1 MNTIFIV
8 LPILTILMFDLGLA
22 LKPQDFQ
29 LFLHRPLPILAGL
42 LGQIVVLPLL
52 AWAICYFFH
61 VSPLFAIGIML
72 IACSPGG
79 SSSNVFSMLAG
90 GDVAL
95 SVSLTALSSV
105 ITLFTVPAIMAFVT
119 QSVGTA
125 TDIQLPVGNLLVQ
138 NLVLMAVPIVLGL
151 WLAMRRKA
159 LAERLHALLKR
170 LAFPCL
176 LLLVTIFFLQHRD
189 TIVNSFAMLGGS
201 VTVLIIAAMGSGAL
215 LSWVMRLTSRERRT
229 IVIEVGMQNAA
240 QAITVACSPF
250 VFNNETIAIPAIIYA
265 LMMNIILLIYVFC
278 LGGQRSKVKGR
289 RSKV

>member
-1 MNTIFIV
+1 VNTIFIV

-29 LFLHRPLPILAGL
+29 LFLHRPYPILAGL
-42 LGQIVVLPLL
+42 VGQIVLLPLL
-52 AWAICYFFH
+52 AWAICYLFGIT
-61 VSPLFAIGIML
+61 PLFAIGIML

-105 ITLFTVPAIMAFVT
+105 ITLFTVPAIMALVT

-125 TDIQLPVGNLLVQ
+125 TDIQLPVGNLLMQ
-138 NLVLMAVPIVLGL
+138 NIVLMAVPIALGL
-151 WLAMRRKA
+151 GLAMWRQELA
-159 LAERLHALLKR
+159 LRLHNILKR
-170 LAFPCL
+170 LAFPAL
-176 LLLVTIFFLQHRD
+176 ILLVTIFFLQHRT
-189 TIVNSFAMLGGS
+189 TIVNEFTTLGGA
-201 VTVLIIAAMGSGAL
+201 VTLLILAAMGCGVL
-215 LSWVMRLTSRERRT
+215 LSHTLRLTSRERRT

-250 VFNNETIAIPAIIYA
+250 VFNDETIAVPAILYA
-265 LMMNIILLIYVFC
+265 LMMNVILLIYVA
-278 LGGQRSKVKGR
+278 LVKNR
-289 RSKV
+289 

>member
-1 MNTIFIV
+1 
-8 LPILTILMFDLGLA
+8 
-22 LKPQDFQ
+22 
-29 LFLHRPLPILAGL
+29 
-42 LGQIVVLPLL
+42 
-52 AWAICYFFH
+52 
-61 VSPLFAIGIML
+61 
-72 IACSPGG
+72 
-79 SSSNVFSMLAG
+79 
-90 GDVAL
+90 
-95 SVSLTALSSV
+95 
-105 ITLFTVPAIMAFVT
+105 MAFVT

-189 TIVNSFAMLGGS
+189 TIVNSFAMLGGA

-250 VFNNETIAIPAIIYA
+250 VFNNETIAVPAIIYA

-278 LGGQRSKVKGR
+278 LGGR

>member
-52 AWAICYFFH
+52 AWAICNLFH

-105 ITLFTVPAIMAFVT
+105 ITLFTVPAIMTFVT
-119 QSVGTA
+119 QAVGTA
-125 TDIQLPVGNLLVQ
+125 TDIRLPVGNLLLQ

-151 WLAMRRKA
+151 WLAMRRRA
-159 LAERLHALLKR
+159 LAERLHGLLKR

-176 LLLVTIFFLQHRD
+176 LLLVTIFFLQHRH
-189 TIVNSFAMLGGS
+189 TIVNAFALLGGA
-201 VTVLIIAAMGSGAL
+201 VTVLIVAAMGSGAL
-215 LSWVMRLTSRERRT
+215 LSRAMHLTSQERRT

-240 QAITVACSPF
+240 QAITIACSPF
-250 VFNNETIAIPAIIYA
+250 VFNNEIIAVPAIVYA
-265 LMMNIILLIYVFC
+265 LLMNLILLTYVFC
-278 LGGQRSKVKGR
+278 LKRNFL
-289 RSKV
+289 